1 MKANIMPDAEQSK
14 KNTFRIIVEGNGQ
27 SFTLEAVP
35 AEVVDILRYAVGII
49 TTTPHSE
56 NQGTNA
62 PPQKAAVPE
71 NSLREYLDKIKPP
84 SFPAKIL
91 AIAAFLEDRQPGS
104 KITKD
109 AISRGLQEAR
119 EPLPKNFSRDFRETI
134 RKKWLESS
142 NSKQTEFYT
151 TTFGR
156 AALQDNFS
164 NERRPR
170 KREDSK

>member
-1 MKANIMPDAEQSK
+1 MPESEQSK
-14 KNTFRIIVEGNGQ
+14 KSAFRIIVEGDGE
-27 SFTLEAVP
+27 SFTLEAVS
-35 AEVVDILRYAVGII
+35 AEVVDILRYAVGKI
-49 TTTPHSE
+49 TSTPRFE
-56 NQGTNA
+56 TQGINA
-62 PPQKAAVPE
+62 PSQKAAVPE

-104 KITKD
+104 KITRA

-119 EPLPKNFSRDFRETI
+119 EPLPKNFGRDFRVTI

-156 AALQDNFS
+156 AALQDKFS
-164 NERRPR
+164 GEQLPR
-170 KREDSK
+170 KQGGNK